1 MTVFEVFASARRAW
15 AVFLAGLLLTTA
27 AAVFVA
33 RTTGVFWAQV
43 DVVFLGAVSE
53 NRPNPLSYT
62 SKRLVDVAS
71 VVQRDVTGAADQ
83 TQVVSPG
90 LNLIDT
96 GVKDGWWVR
105 LPNYGGQYTIS
116 YDRPALDVQVAAPT
130 AEAASVRMARL
141 LARIND
147 DLDRRQDGAAVMA
160 EHRVTTSVSPPPAVE
175 IHYSQGPAKQGL
187 LITVLVGLGLSLAAA
202 DWWDRR
208 HPALRIRTRVPGPGR
223 TGFLARH
230 SRPVSGPGRATVHRV
245 PAR

>member
-1 MTVFEVFASARRAW
+1 MTVFEVLASARRAW
-15 AVFLAGLLLTTA
+15 AVLLAGLLLTTA

-33 RTTGVFWAQV
+33 RTTGVYWAQV

-53 NRPNPLSYT
+53 DRPNPLSYT
-62 SKRLVDVAS
+62 SKQLVDVAS

-90 LNLIDT
+90 VNLIDT

-105 LPNYGGQYTIS
+105 LPNYGGQFTIR

-141 LARIND
+141 LAQIND
-147 DLDRRQDGAAVMA
+147 DLDRRQDGAGVTV
-160 EHRVTTSVSPPPAVE
+160 EHRVTTSVSPPPEVE

-187 LITVLVGLGLSLAAA
+187 LMTVLVGLGLSLAAA

-208 HPALRIRTRVPGPGR
+208 HPALRIRTRVPGLGR
-223 TGFLARH
+223 TGVR
-230 SRPVSGPGRATVHRV
+230 GPEVFV
-245 PAR
+245 P